1 MLYYTGNTTG
11 GYENQMNAL
20 LTDLTHIKDEN
31 TQLTTQLIEREEEIT
46 RKERLISLKNLK
58 LSELDSS
65 LRLVESEVGRM
76 REEIEAKNQLYLT
89 LERESEGKRV
99 EAERVI
105 TNLRSEINTT
115 VENLAKIHEEL
126 KDTVR
131 SGKKASQEYDSTIS
145 QLKQEQQTLKAAHD
159 ALRLQLD
166 QTQQSSSS
174 TVTTLQ
180 GELAAMM
187 TSHEEEMKLLTATF
201 QQRRD
206 ADAQTHRDAITAKDL
221 AIESALTEHR
231 QSRKDHEEQVQK
243 LTNDHQHALEVGRNE
258 HAAALVRAEEAHQAA
273 QAKLESDIGLLEQ
286 RVASLMSDSS
296 QTEQHL
302 HTQLQQCQWD
312 LATSLQSL
320 ADVNG
325 QLAESDARLKALELE
340 LTSQNTQLQHEKTDA
355 IESTTKLWEERLASL
370 QSDLEQMHTSDIT
383 GLKDSHTQA
392 VAGLESSH
400 ASEKKALVESYELKL
415 QELTAALTAVQ
426 SDSSHYATQLQADIE
441 RLKQEHLAAIA
452 TLKTDADAHATQ
464 HMRDV
469 QGLQEKHALDLQSL
483 RADHEQEHTR
493 MTETAA
499 AQQAEL
505 QKQHTEQMSQAL
517 DQLKAT
523 LSDEKTAAVAA
534 LTSSHT
540 EHVSSLLAT
549 HKQAQDE
556 YTREYTRLNTT
567 IDDKTKR
574 IEESEKSLNNERQ
587 DRHKRETEYV
597 LEKDH
602 LIREYNMKMNEQQK
616 VHESILDDKYTIHL
630 TELKALQ
637 QTLTNLTE
645 QHNLTTTQYEDKII
659 QLNNTIQKRESRAE
673 DLTYIQTLKT
683 EINNKNII
691 LEKLNEELQYIKR
704 ELNNR
709 EEVYNQKFNRSPTVG
724 KHLSCTSHTY
734 K

>member
-1 MLYYTGNTTG
+1 
-11 GYENQMNAL
+11 MNAL
-20 LTDLTHIKDEN
+20 LTDLTHIKEEN
-31 TQLTTQLIEREEEIT
+31 NKLSIQLVEREEEIT

-65 LRLVESEVGRM
+65 LRLLESEVGRM
-76 REEIEAKNQLYLT
+76 REEIECKNQLYLT
-89 LERESEGKRV
+89 LEREGEGKRV

-105 TNLRSEINTT
+105 TNLRSEINSTA
-115 VENLAKIHEEL
+115 ENLAKIHEEL

-131 SGKKASQEYDSTIS
+131 NSKKASQEYDTTIL
-145 QLKQEQQTLKAAHD
+145 QLKHEHQTLQAAHD
-159 ALRLQLD
+159 ALRLLLD
-166 QTQQSSSS
+166 QTQQSSST

-180 GELAAMM
+180 VELAAMM

-221 AIESALTEHR
+221 AIESALAEHR

-258 HAAALVRAEEAHQAA
+258 HAAALVRAEEARQAA

-302 HTQLQQCQWD
+302 HAQLQQCQSE
-312 LATSLQSL
+312 LATCLQSL
-320 ADVNG
+320 ADAKG
-325 QLAESDARLKALELE
+325 QLAAGEARVKALELE
-340 LTSQNTQLQHEKTDA
+340 LTSQNAQLQHEKTEA
-355 IESTTKLWEERLASL
+355 IESTVKLWEERLASL
-370 QSDLEQMHTSDIT
+370 QNGLEQKATSDIA
-383 GLKDSHTQA
+383 GLKDGHSQA
-392 VAGLESSH
+392 VASLESIH
-400 ASEKKALVESYELKL
+400 ASEKKALVESYERKL
-415 QELTAALTAVQ
+415 QELAASLTAVQ

-441 RLKQEHLAAIA
+441 RLKQEHLSTIA
-452 TLKTDADAHATQ
+452 TLKTDADALATQ
-464 HMRDV
+464 HMMEV
-469 QGLQEKHALDLQSL
+469 QGLHEKHVLELQSL
-483 RADHEQEHTR
+483 RADHETERTR
-493 MTETAA
+493 MNEAAA

-505 QKQHTEQMSQAL
+505 RQQHTDQMNQAL
-517 DQLKAT
+517 DQLRAT
-523 LSDEKTAAVAA
+523 LSDEKTAALTA
-534 LTSSHT
+534 LISSHT
-540 EHVSSLLAT
+540 EHITTLLAT
-549 HKQAQDE
+549 HKKAEDE

-574 IEESEKSLNNERQ
+574 IEESERSLNNERQ

-602 LIREYNMKMNEQQK
+602 LIREYNIKMNEQQK
-616 VHESILDDKYTIHL
+616 THESILDDKYTIHL

-645 QHNLTTTQYEDKII
+645 QHNLTTKQYEDKII
-659 QLNNTIQKRESRAE
+659 HLNETIQKRESRAE

-724 KHLSCTSHTY
+724 KYIYICIYVYNMYVSNNSMS
-734 K
+734 